1 MNDAEL
7 SYKDWH
13 IPLCRDQLSLTEAYS
28 FLGQVKARQ
37 EEIPLM
43 VQLVENPKYSIPGF
57 QIFHGAVD
65 LEQHDYI
72 HIMLGRG
79 LLPIDEAFTIGFTMG
94 TTNKVGTTEEALYAL
109 VSKYLYP
116 KVYQFNDTEISVFK
130 NAVRLAYI
138 SDCKPLNEF
147 DFRANAHRSLR
158 EVRYLLGLECDLLE
172 AYFKIELA
180 RYPESRASQRLLN
193 N

>member
-1 MNDAEL
+1 MNDTEL

-13 IPLCRDQLSLTEAYS
+13 IPLSHDHLNLTEAYS
-28 FLGQVKARQ
+28 LLAQVKARQ

-65 LEQHDYI
+65 LQQHDYI
-72 HIMLGRG
+72 HIVLGRG

-94 TTNKVGTTEEALYAL
+94 TTNKVSTTEEALYAL
-109 VSKYLYP
+109 VSKYFYP
-116 KVYQFNDTEISVFK
+116 RVYQFNDAEISVFRD
-130 NAVRLAYI
+130 AVRLAYI
-138 SDCKPLNEF
+138 SDCQPLNEF
-147 DFRANAHRSLR
+147 DFCANAQRSLR
-158 EVRYLLGLECDLLE
+158 EIRGLLGVECDLLK

-180 RYPESRASQRLLN
+180 RNPDSRASQRLLN
-193 N
+193 T